1 MDLIENSLKI
11 AQQLEGSSFS
21 SSLNQDDIFSSPLEN
36 NKFSNI
42 IKLYEYQVVE
52 MQHEYELLLEDK
64 VIFILLLF
72 LAMVA
77 LSFAMGYWYGFNN
90 VECVYN
96 GNLLP

>member
-64 VIFILLLF
+64 VTYFCYHISL
-72 LAMVA
+72 
-77 LSFAMGYWYGFNN
+77 N
-90 VECVYN
+90 
-96 GNLLP
+96 